1 MKRGKYLL
9 LALCVLL
16 LLSLCSCGKKAVKT
30 EEEMLADYMD
40 ATAEKFT
47 DAVVTIDSRKTD
59 TDNKTDEVYIVICTN
74 DGVKEM
80 KRTVCMGYHL
90 YDDGWQL
97 DGYTVVG
104 ESFKPLKEPEIIEA
118 DIAEKVSAKYG
129 GTTEQVS
136 VGEVS
141 GSLEDGKYSG
151 KVTCLNVHKYMNEA
165 FTFKAEWKFDVSLGV
180 WSLYLY
186 QISCEEDWNK
196 LNGWYY
202 DESGDP
208 DYMVS
213 SKGIESFTVSGSSAV
228 LKTVYYSGRGGYEQE
243 ATLKLTPIPR
253 TNLSNFLYNY
263 HVKPSGD
270 LLYCLASGYT
280 AQALDTQLTDFE
292 WYCATDYPDRY
303 WLIGKDHIAQCAY
316 YVSSTPSSKRVTC
329 RFPELSFTPTNHDG
343 ITID

>member
-16 LLSLCSCGKKAVKT
+16 VLSLCSCGKKAVKT

-74 DGVKEM
+74 DGIKEM
-80 KRTVCMGYHL
+80 KRTVYMGYHL

-151 KVTCLNVHKYMNEA
+151 KVTCLNVHKYMNES
-165 FTFKAEWKFDVSLGV
+165 FTFEAEWKFDVSLGV
-180 WSLYLY
+180 WSLYLNK
-186 QISCEEDWNK
+186 ISSEEDWSK
-196 LNGWYY
+196 LQGWFGKHNEGIVSFSPSGNTGYLTQAYY
-202 DESGDP
+202 NTT
-208 DYMVS
+208 YNNY
-213 SKGIESFTVSGSSAV
+213 FTSDVV
-228 LKTVYYSGRGGYEQE
+228 LKRIPTSSFHTFVENYY
-243 ATLKLTPIPR
+243 PR
-253 TNLSNFLYNY
+253 TNW
-263 HVKPSGD
+263 SGFFSAVANG
-270 LLYCLASGYT
+270 ASLQLQG
-280 AQALDTQLTDFE
+280 TQLSEFL
-292 WYCATDYPDRY
+292 WYDGNTTGYG
-303 WLIGKDHIAQCAY
+303 WLIGKDHVALRFSQ
-316 YVSSTPSSKRVTC
+316 VSQNSSTNRITVKLNIYDPQM
-329 RFPELSFTPTNHDG
+329 TNSAG
-343 ITID
+343 IPIS